1 MLSKRGLELIKKF
14 EGLGDGNPKTSILEP
29 YQDQV
34 GVWTIGYGNTYL
46 LDGTRVTKSTKAIT
60 QAEAE
65 AMLLKSLATVY
76 EPQVRKDIT
85 VQLTQNQYDACVSFC
100 FNLGSMR
107 EVGKAINNG
116 TITRDIWLKYVYAK
130 GKKLPVL
137 VARRNKEADLFYE
150 I

>member
-1 MLSKRGLELIKKF
+1 MLSKRGLELLKKF
-14 EGLGDGNPKTSILEP
+14 EGCVLKP

-46 LDGTRVTKSTKAIT
+46 LDGTRVTRETPKLS

-65 AMLLKSLATVY
+65 SLLLSTLAKVY
-76 EPQVRKDIT
+76 EPQVRKDIKVT
-85 VQLTQNQYDACVSFC
+85 LTQNQYDACVSFC
-100 FNLGSMR
+100 YNLGSMR
-107 EVGKAINNG
+107 DVGKAINNG

-130 GKKLPVL
+130 GKKLAGL